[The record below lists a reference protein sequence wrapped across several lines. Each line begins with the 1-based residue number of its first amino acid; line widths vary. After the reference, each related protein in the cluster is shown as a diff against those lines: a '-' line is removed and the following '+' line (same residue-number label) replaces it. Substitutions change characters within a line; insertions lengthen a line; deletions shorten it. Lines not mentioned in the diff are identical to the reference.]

1 MLARIAVLRH
11 LDWDTQPAASRLALR
26 ARQVE
31 RDHGLNVNRPSTT
44 MTHIVFYEKPGCA
57 NNARQKAWLAAVGH
71 TIEARNLLTHPWT
84 CDELLRFF
92 GNRPVA
98 EWFNRAAPRIKS
110 CEVQP
115 DTLDDADALTLLI
128 RDPLL
133 IRRPLIEADGQREI
147 GFDLALVAQWLG
159 LPASAMET
167 SGNRNAENCAKDA
180 HAAPCPN
187 PQSPK
192 L

>member
-1 MLARIAVLRH
+1 
-11 LDWDTQPAASRLALR
+11 
-26 ARQVE
+26 
-31 RDHGLNVNRPSTT
+31 

-98 EWFNRAAPRIKS
+98 VWFNRAAPRIKNG
-110 CEVQP
+110 EVRP
-115 DTLDDADALTLLI
+115 EMLDDAEALNLLI
-128 RDPLL
+128 TDPLL
-133 IRRPLIEADGQREI
+133 IRRPLIEADSRREV
-147 GFDLALVAQWLG
+147 GFDLAQIADWLG
-159 LPASAMET
+159 LPASVMQP
-167 SGNRNAENCAKDA
+167 SRNADAESCAKAA
-180 HAAPCPN
+180 HAAPCPA
-187 PQSPK
+187 PVPPEA